1 MRTLSRS
8 SFYCLFYGVICLM
21 VLDVALASKGDPF
34 TSAGKD
40 LLDPKTGQA
49 IKTKAGKQT
58 KNLPS
63 NPEQLPATGNN
74 WSLEVQY
81 CALYLENDI
90 QRFRQLLEQKGAKE
104 SDVAQGLKSLEASIY
119 PQRLRTEDKKG
130 WATDGWIFV
139 QDCRGFAL
147 VARKALRDYWKS
159 WTPSKAVKEE
169 EATSVDTGESSVGAG
184 AEKIPG
190 HEAQKLKE
198 ELALLKKA
206 ICQVFNPV
214 IKETPLEKE
223 EETQRVIP
231 QEPEGKE
238 DEEEEKETQPTVKQP
253 TPKATPQVPREKGT
267 PRGSGSNRSLPPAG
281 TTSTPVVSRTQPKVT
296 SVSGPVSNL
305 APKKP
310 EATTGNSDA
319 PQSVGRR
326 RVVNRAELS
335 KGLAKRKES
344 ENQSL
349 VDYNANLGNV
359 N

>member
-49 IKTKAGKQT
+49 IKTKSGKQT

-63 NPEQLPATGNN
+63 NPEQLPATGNH

-90 QRFRQLLEQKGAKE
+90 QRFRQLLEQKGARE
-104 SDVAQGLKSLEASIY
+104 NDIAQGLTTLETSIY
-119 PQRLRTEDKKG
+119 PAKLRTEDKKG
-130 WATDGWIFV
+130 WATEGWIFV

-159 WTPSKAVKEE
+159 WVPSKAVKEE
-169 EATSVDTGESSVGAG
+169 EATSVDAGESSVGAG

-206 ICQVFNPV
+206 ICQAFNPV

-223 EETQRVIP
+223 EEAQRVTP
-231 QEPEGKE
+231 QAPEVKEE
-238 DEEEEKETQPTVKQP
+238 DEEEEKVAQPTVKQP
-253 TPKATPQVPREKGT
+253 TPQATSQAPREKVT
-267 PRGSGSNRSLPPAG
+267 PRGPGSNRSPRPELTPPA
-281 TTSTPVVSRTQPKVT
+281 PAVSRTQPKRT
-296 SVSGPVSNL
+296 SVSRPASKPASKTVSPSTPAIQRERQPVDRAAL
-305 APKKP
+305 T
-310 EATTGNSDA
+310 EA
-319 PQSVGRR
+319 
-326 RVVNRAELS
+326 
-335 KGLAKRKES
+335 LAKRTEGG
-344 ENQSL
+344 NQSP
-349 VDYNANLGNV
+349 VDDDEGLGNV
-359 N
+359 